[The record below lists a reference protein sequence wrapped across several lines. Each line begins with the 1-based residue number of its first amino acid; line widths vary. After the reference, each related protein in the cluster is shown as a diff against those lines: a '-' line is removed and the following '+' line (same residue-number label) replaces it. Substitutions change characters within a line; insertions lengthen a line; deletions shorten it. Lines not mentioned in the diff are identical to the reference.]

1 MGYQVVNRVGS
12 IYKWIN
18 VMADISIRKKNEVH
32 LIVDSDPSIAQ
43 ELNDHFSFDVP
54 GAKFHPLYRS
64 RMWDGKMH
72 LFSMFTKELY
82 VGLKEY
88 LEKFAAERDYV
99 VDDSNFKPARDDCT
113 IEEVKEFC
121 ESLKLSS
128 NNQPIQIR
136 DYQIDAIYQAIINGR
151 RLLLSPTG
159 SGKSL
164 IIYCLIRWHQKYGR
178 RQLVLV
184 PTTGLV
190 EQMYSD
196 FQDYSGINGWKTSEN
211 CRRIYGGH
219 EKLNDYNVII
229 STWQSIYK
237 MPKQF
242 FAEFQTI
249 YGDEA
254 HLFKAKSLTS
264 ILNKCVISP
273 YRIGTTG
280 TLDGTKT
287 HKLVLEGLFGP
298 VYKVTT
304 TKKLINEKTLADLK
318 IYNLILEYS
327 EEVRKLMRGRPYQE
341 EMDFLV
347 QYNPRNKFIR
357 NLALDQKGNT
367 LVLFQYVEKHGKQL
381 YDMIS
386 AKCQDRQVFFV
397 YGGTD
402 TEQRELV
409 RQLTEKENSAIIVA
423 SVGTFSTGINIKNL
437 HNIIFASPSKS
448 RIRNLQSIGRGLRT
462 SETKQACNLYDI
474 GDDLSWKNKKNY
486 TLLHMIERIKIYND
500 EHFDYKLIKVPIQ

>member
-1 MGYQVVNRVGS
+1 
-12 IYKWIN
+12 
-18 VMADISIRKKNEVH
+18 MADISIRKKNEVH

-54 GAKFHPLYRS
+54 GAKFHPLYKS
-64 RMWDGKMH
+64 RMWDGKVR

-88 LEKFAAERDYV
+88 LEHFAKEREYEIDE
-99 VDDSNFKPARDDCT
+99 SNFKKSYD
-113 IEEVKEFC
+113 EVTYDEIKAFC
-121 ESLKLSS
+121 ESLNLTSR
-128 NNQPIQIR
+128 NQPIQIR

-164 IIYCLIRWHQKYGR
+164 IIYCLIRWHEKYGR
-178 RQLVLV
+178 RQLILV
-184 PTTGLV
+184 PTTSLV

-196 FQDYSGINGWKTSEN
+196 FQDYSGVNGWKTSEN
-211 CRRIYGGH
+211 CHRIYGGY
-219 EKLNDYNVII
+219 EKSNLYNVVI

-237 MPKQF
+237 LPKTF
-242 FAEFQTI
+242 FSEFHVI

-264 ILNKCVISP
+264 ILNKCTTTP
-273 YRIGTTG
+273 FRIGTTG

-298 VYKVTT
+298 VLKVTT
-304 TKKLINEKTLADLK
+304 TKKLITDKTLADLQ
-318 IYNLILEYS
+318 IYNIILEYP
-327 EEVRKLMRGRPYQE
+327 EEIRKAVKGYDYQQ
-341 EMDFLV
+341 EMDFIV
-347 QYNPRNKFIR
+347 SYNERNKFIR

-367 LVLFQYVEKHGKQL
+367 LVLFQYVEKHGKIL
-381 YDMIS
+381 YDMIW
-386 AKCQDRQVFFV
+386 AKAGDREVFFV

-409 RQLTEKENSAIIVA
+409 RQLTEKQENAIIVA
-423 SVGTFSTGINIKNL
+423 SYGTFSTGINIKNL

-462 SETKQACNLYDI
+462 SENKNKCNLYDI
-474 GDDLSWKNKKNY
+474 GDDLSWKSKKNY

-500 EHFDYKLIKVPIQ
+500 EHFDYKLVKVPLK